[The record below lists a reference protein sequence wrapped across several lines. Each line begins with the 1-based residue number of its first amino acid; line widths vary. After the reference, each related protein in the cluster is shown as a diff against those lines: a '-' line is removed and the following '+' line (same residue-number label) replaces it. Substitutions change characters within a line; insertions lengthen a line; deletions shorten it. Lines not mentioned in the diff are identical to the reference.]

1 MRKLVTA
8 AFLSLDGIMQ
18 APGGPEEDPSGG
30 FRYGGWT
37 APYSDAVFGRG
48 TAENFGRPFD
58 LLLGRKTYDIFAG
71 YWPYFDV
78 DPSSSTFAAG
88 AAAIANTFN
97 QATKYVASRSRS
109 AFAWQHSQWLGS
121 DAVAAVRALKRSDG
135 PDLLTQGSGDFVQTL
150 LAADLIDE
158 LRLLI
163 YPVALGQG
171 KRLFGTGTRPA
182 AFRLTR
188 SVASA
193 SGVLIATYE
202 RAGDVRTG
210 SLALEAP
217 REAELERQT
226 HAEASRVT
234 PM

>member
-37 APYSDAVFGRG
+37 APYSDAAFRRG

-58 LLLGRKTYDIFAG
+58 LVLGRKTYDIWAA
-71 YWPYFDV
+71 YWPHVDV
-78 DPSSSTFAAG
+78 DPTSKTFAAG
-88 AAAIANTFN
+88 AAEIANSFN

-109 AFAWQHSQWLGS
+109 AFAWQNSQWLGS
-121 DAVAAVRALKRSDG
+121 DAAAAVRELKRGDG
-135 PDLLTQGSGDFVQTL
+135 PDLLTQGSSDFVQSL

-163 YPVALGQG
+163 YPVTLGTG
-171 KRLFGTGTRPA
+171 KRLFGKGTRPA

-188 SVASA
+188 SVTAST
-193 SGVLIATYE
+193 GVIIATYE
-202 RAGDVRTG
+202 RDGDVRTG
-210 SLALEAP
+210 SFA
-217 REAELERQT
+217 
-226 HAEASRVT
+226 
-234 PM
+234 

>member
-8 AFLSLDGIMQ
+8 AFVSLDGIMQ

-30 FRYGGWT
+30 FRYGGWIT
-37 APYSDAVFGRG
+37 PYSDVALRRG

-58 LLLGRKTYDIFAG
+58 LVLGRKTYDIWAAF
-71 YWPYFDV
+71 WPHVDV
-78 DPSSSTFAAG
+78 DPTSNTFAAG
-88 AAAIANTFN
+88 AAEIANSFN

-109 AFAWQHSQWLGS
+109 EFAWQNSQWLGS
-121 DAVAAVRALKRSDG
+121 DAAAAVRELKRGDG
-135 PDLLTQGSGDFVQTL
+135 PDLLTQGSSDFVQTL

-163 YPVALGQG
+163 YPVALGTG

-188 SVASA
+188 SVASS
-193 SGVLIATYE
+193 SGVLVATYE

-210 SLALEAP
+210 SFAGD
-217 REAELERQT
+217 T
-226 HAEASRVT
+226 
-234 PM
+234 

>member
-8 AFLSLDGIMQ
+8 AFVSLDGIMQ

-30 FRYGGWT
+30 FRYGGWIT
-37 APYSDAVFGRG
+37 PYSDVALRRG

-58 LLLGRKTYDIFAG
+58 LVLGRKTYDIWAAF
-71 YWPYFDV
+71 WPHVDV
-78 DPSSSTFAAG
+78 DPTSNTFAAG
-88 AAAIANTFN
+88 AAEIANSFN

-109 AFAWQHSQWLGS
+109 EFAWQNSQWLGS
-121 DAVAAVRALKRSDG
+121 DAAAAVRELKRGDG
-135 PDLLTQGSGDFVQTL
+135 PDLLTQGSSDFVQTL

-163 YPVALGQG
+163 YPVALGTG

-188 SVASA
+188 SVASS
-193 SGVLIATYE
+193 SGVLVATYE

-210 SLALEAP
+210 SFA
-217 REAELERQT
+217 RDT
-226 HAEASRVT
+226 
-234 PM
+234 

>member
-37 APYSDAVFGRG
+37 TPYADVAFRRG

-58 LLLGRKTYDIFAG
+58 LVLGRKTYDIWAAF
-71 YWPYFDV
+71 WPHVDV
-78 DPSSSTFAAG
+78 DPTSNTFAAG
-88 AAAIANTFN
+88 AAEIANSFN

-109 AFAWQHSQWLGS
+109 EFAWQNSQWLGS
-121 DAVAAVRALKRSDG
+121 DAATAVRELKRGDG
-135 PDLLTQGSGDFVQTL
+135 PDLLTQGSSDFVQTL

-163 YPVALGQG
+163 YPVALGTG

-188 SVASA
+188 SVASS
-193 SGVLIATYE
+193 SGVLVATYE

-210 SLALEAP
+210 SFADD
-217 REAELERQT
+217 T
-226 HAEASRVT
+226 
-234 PM
+234 